1 MAAAA
6 RAAVANASH
15 LEVKQRTDEEL
26 MAELA
31 AEQAQRAEEERLA
44 GPDVQTTNPYLL
56 LAQKAALFTTGE
68 YAEAFGM
75 SIMVRARRRPAR
87 SQGPLFTPLLS
98 AARALR
104 PLPLF
109 ACLARA
115 RRRGAS

>member
-68 YAEAFGM
+68 
-75 SIMVRARRRPAR
+75 
-87 SQGPLFTPLLS
+87 
-98 AARALR
+98 
-104 PLPLF
+104 
-109 ACLARA
+109 
-115 RRRGAS
+115 